1 MARRTAAQ
9 QIQNSTKASQVRSF
23 VRSKAPS
30 QTRAIPVH
38 SAAPVENA
46 EMRDILSLA
55 EAKGL
60 LSGAR
65 TLVVRGRMPVE
76 LVAQAKRRTGITS
89 DSKLL
94 EAALASVALSDD
106 YAEWLLA
113 NRGTVSREL
122 DLEF

>member
-1 MARRTAAQ
+1 
-9 QIQNSTKASQVRSF
+9 VRS
-23 VRSKAPS
+23 ATP
-30 QTRAIPVH
+30 IG
-38 SAAPVENA
+38 NA

-60 LSGAR
+60 LAGAR

-76 LVAQAKRRTGITS
+76 LVAQAKHRTGITS

-113 NRGTVSREL
+113 RRGTVNPEL

>member
-1 MARRTAAQ
+1 MAARSVARATVVPAKVNRVVSSDRSRAGVQ
-9 QIQNSTKASQVRSF
+9 AKAVPSSTKLR
-23 VRSKAPS
+23 
-30 QTRAIPVH
+30 
-38 SAAPVENA
+38 E
-46 EMRDILSLA
+46 ILSLA
-55 EAKGL
+55 DAKGL
-60 LSGAR
+60 LAGAR

-94 EAALASVALSDD
+94 EAGLASLALSDD

-113 NRGTVSREL
+113 NRGTVSPDL